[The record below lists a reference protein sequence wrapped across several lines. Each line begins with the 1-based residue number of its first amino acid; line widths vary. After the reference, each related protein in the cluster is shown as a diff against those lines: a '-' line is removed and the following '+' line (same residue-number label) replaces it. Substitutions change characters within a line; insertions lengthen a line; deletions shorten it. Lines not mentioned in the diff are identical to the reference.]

1 MHNSNGL
8 AEKVKEGI
16 SAILHI
22 LQSNPLDDIAYA
34 GVKWKNLKSRKP
46 LLRNSCILF
55 SSFKTPHFLKER
67 TTEKLCTLI

>member
-22 LQSNPLDDIAYA
+22 LQSNPVDDIAYA
-34 GVKWKNLKSRKP
+34 RVK
-46 LLRNSCILF
+46 
-55 SSFKTPHFLKER
+55 
-67 TTEKLCTLI
+67 